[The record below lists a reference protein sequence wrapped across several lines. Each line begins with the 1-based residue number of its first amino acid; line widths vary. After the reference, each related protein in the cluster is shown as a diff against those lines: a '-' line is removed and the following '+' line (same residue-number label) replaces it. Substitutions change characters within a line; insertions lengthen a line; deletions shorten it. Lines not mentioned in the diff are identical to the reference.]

1 MRRLV
6 VMDNIFSNSILNP
19 NQNDPKTNE
28 AQILRQMKDKYP
40 RCTDNALL
48 LLRAKYDTIEK
59 IKALAEERGGKCL
72 TDQFINISAKLTWS
86 CGKIHD
92 GKNIHTWEQF
102 LDPIIEGA
110 WCQKCRHALRK
121 LNTKD
126 VKHY

>member
-1 MRRLV
+1 MNNNL
-6 VMDNIFSNSILNP
+6 FSQNILNSTP
-19 NQNDPKTNE
+19 SDAKTSE
-28 AQILRQMKDKYP
+28 AKILRDMKKKYP
-40 RCTDNALL
+40 RSTDDLL

-72 TDQFINISAKLTWS
+72 SDEFINISAKLTWS

-92 GKNIHTWEQF
+92 GKNIHTWDQF
-102 LDPIIEGA
+102 LDPIIQGA